1 MDPLRR
7 NPILEVTK
15 CEMCPNLVYHFV
27 TGLCARCLT
36 IWAGK
41 KHVDGVRFTLDQSRA
56 IIVSMV
62 RGAQDLGPMDPVFR
76 RAIVETRLLRLQKV
90 ELFQKIRRQLQLSV
104 LTVPFYDPKPK
115 YETTDDYWDAP
126 EIMDED
132 FVKFQKQIDLL
143 SDIPRQSLN
152 DLDANN
158 NAKSVKKN

>member
-1 MDPLRR
+1 MDPFRR

-15 CEMCPNLVYHFV
+15 CEMCPRLVYDFV

-36 IWAGK
+36 IWSGK
-41 KHVDGVRFTLDQSRA
+41 KHVDGVRFTLDQQRA

-76 RAIVETRLLRLQKV
+76 QAIEETRMLRLQKV
-90 ELFQKIRRQLQLSV
+90 ELFQKIRQQVQLST
-104 LTVPFYDPKPK
+104 LTVPFYDKNPK

-126 EIMDED
+126 EIVDED

-143 SDIPRQSLN
+143 SDVPRVSLN
-152 DLDANN
+152 DFDPNN
-158 NAKSVKKN
+158 NAQSQKKY